1 MHSLHIN
8 ASGPAASLTSGSSLQ
23 QNEQALF
30 AGSDFSEFRLVTR
43 VVHHAIAK
51 LSSISSSVSNAIEYA
66 AVVSEAALWRCPALN
81 RLFHN
86 SVNSPWTLSN
96 VLSDLSI
103 ISNWEVFVKL
113 STDYN
118 IRGQVSFVE
127 IKLQDWAN
135 LIMNFTKLTWP
146 LFHLMILGLEMCP
159 KATCNIQVAM

>member
-118 IRGQVSFVE
+118 IRGHPLDFSRQPRVRILSQVNGLALASR
-127 IKLQDWAN
+127 IKLPRYCVLVSGYRD
-135 LIMNFTKLTWP
+135 TVT
-146 LFHLMILGLEMCP
+146 
-159 KATCNIQVAM
+159 